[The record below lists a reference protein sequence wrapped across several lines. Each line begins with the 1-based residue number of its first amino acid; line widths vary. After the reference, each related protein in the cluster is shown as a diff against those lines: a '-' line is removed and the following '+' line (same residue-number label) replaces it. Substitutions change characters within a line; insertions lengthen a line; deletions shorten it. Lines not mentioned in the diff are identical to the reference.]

1 MRRLLVA
8 ALLFASTFVVFGA
21 NAELQPAAASGCP
34 AGSVERTGGVTVTVA
49 NRADHRA
56 GGASTDYDFDGL
68 VLLPKLAIGVSE
80 TDDAQLRPGEV
91 LRPRPLATEA
101 DRRPVDD
108 VVLSAHRYRVP
119 VDLRNAVSS
128 GSGLLSASSPDPI
141 AGFAMT
147 YPRQLI
153 QDLAPLPRPLVEVD
167 SLVVCLG
174 ALTIGDRVFVDYDG
188 DGVEDASEPGLA
200 GVAVSLHDGD
210 GQVIAATT
218 TDENGSYAFGDV
230 LPWWGWSVEVIP
242 PAGYVSSRGERAT
255 VDTSAGVDRPDID
268 FALRPPPAEIS
279 GAVVADLN
287 NDGVYDPAKGDSVIE
302 GVGITLVGVDW
313 SSNTFTLHTVT
324 NAAGQYSFADLAAGH
339 YTILAAQPTGFDD
352 GVDVAG
358 SLAVVAGSDRID
370 VSLAPGDVSEGN
382 NFHDRSNSM
391 LAGVVFEDLNN
402 NGRQERG
409 ELGIA
414 GVHLTA
420 AGTDTAGNP
429 VGRTA
434 TTDADGLYRFNRLRA
449 GRYTITQTQPEG
461 FFDGAD
467 SAGTAGGTAT
477 NDSVT
482 DIVLSEGRRG
492 DGYNFGELPSCS
504 VSGVVH
510 DDAGIPIPG
519 VSVTL
524 DGLDVF
530 GRLISRSASTATDG
544 SYRFDD
550 LAQGEYTLRQSQPD
564 AYADGFAQAGSI
576 GGVVDG
582 VVDGNT
588 IRSIALG
595 PRAQATGYTFVETS
609 GSLSGRV
616 VDDRSRPVPD
626 SVLTLTGTDLTGRTY
641 DLPTLTDADG
651 RYRFEHLPAGE
662 YTVTQTQPE
671 ALGSGG
677 ETVGSAGGKVHSDNT
692 ISGIVLKAGGHSL
705 GNNFDETTGSISGSV
720 FVDLNNNAQVD
731 LGEPGLEG
739 VQIKLTG
746 SDAYGREV
754 TATTL
759 TDADGAYRF
768 DGLIAGEYVISETQ
782 PLSYFDGREDVG
794 DAGGST
800 EINDQISA
808 VALLGGIH
816 ASQYD
821 FSEHQLSTISGSVFE
836 DSDNNGSQGWGEP
849 GIAGVEILLTGLD
862 YLGQSVSA
870 SMPTDRDGNYLFGSL
885 LPGTYA
891 LTEVQPHSH
900 PDGVDAVGDAGGLLA
915 DDRISEIVVTS
926 FSGLSGY
933 NFGEL
938 PAASVSGLVMAEDGH
953 PIEGVDLALTGTDD
967 LGVVEVT
974 TTTGWDGRYRFDG
987 LRPGRYQV
995 AETQPNAYGDGIEA
1009 AGSAGGLT
1017 AVDDVISDIVVG
1029 PGQAAADNNFFE
1041 MTGSLAGAVYED
1053 GNGNGDLDKGETG
1066 IGGVELLLIG
1076 KDAYGEVVKETTR
1089 TDADGS
1095 YIFYGLIGGSYSIRQ
1110 AQPALFTDGLDSVG
1124 SEGGRAGNDRIL
1136 GIVLGGGKH
1145 GVGYNF
1151 GEIGRSTVEGSVY
1164 NDRNNNGLREPGE
1177 PGIASAI
1184 VRLLGTSDRRAPVDL
1199 RTLTDTTGR
1208 YRFEDLRPGSYS
1220 VSVEQSAGYLDGRE
1234 TPGSLGGVVVV
1245 NDGHIAGSTGEISSI
1260 ELPAYTTAT
1269 GYDFG
1274 ELTASSISGRV
1285 VDDAGLPLDQT
1296 ELSLTGTDDL
1306 GRPVSLSTT
1315 TDDEGGYT
1323 FSGLRPGVYSVN
1335 QVRNQ
1340 ARVRGYGAA
1349 GGVGEISVDPG
1360 TDTTGHDLVNVTGS
1374 LAGSVYED
1382 ADLDGIRGSGETPI
1396 SGVAVQLRGLNHRGD
1411 TVSKVTVTNGDGRY
1425 QFTNLLSG
1433 TYTIEETTPLRYLD
1447 GQEKVGSAGGRAFRT
1462 RDEISS
1468 INLGAGEV
1476 GVGYDFGE
1484 LLGSSIAGR
1493 VVDDNG
1499 LALNGVDLRL
1509 TGSDRAGR
1517 RVSTATTTGPDGTYR
1532 FDGLFPGVYS
1542 VAQQQPDGYGN
1553 GGQGS
1558 DENLLSDIDLDFDTA
1573 LTGYDFTET
1582 TGSLS
1587 GVVFHDLDGSGMV
1600 DHGEPTLAGARVTL
1614 AGIDDRGTVV
1624 ELTAT
1629 TTADGAYSFEP
1640 LLGGSYRLSVESPTG
1655 YIEAAEGAVALQLPA
1670 GSNLTDFDFAHVQP
1684 ASISGVVIDD
1694 ADQPVDGVLVS
1705 LTGRDD
1711 HRSWISVTATT
1722 EESGEYRFSDL
1733 RPGNYTIKQTQP
1745 SGYGFGQASVGSTGG
1760 RTSGA
1765 NLIRDVI
1772 VAAGTESVDNN
1783 FSETTGS
1790 VSGRV
1795 FNDFDKDGRLDRNE
1809 PILVRAVVTLRGTD
1823 GLGREVE
1830 FEQIADGDG
1839 GFVFNHVVGG
1849 DYILNAGLSASEA
1862 GDTNR
1867 SHGMN
1872 ISVWAGAEV
1881 DEIEVGAVLAPGSV
1895 GTVFGNGRIV
1905 DESVSGLCC
1914 GNGGVV
1920 EAEGPT
1926 NGVWSSQFL
1935 DSLTLGGE
1943 RSGVGFIR
1951 IDD

>member
-1 MRRLLVA
+1 MRRLLVT

-34 AGSVERTGGVTVTVA
+34 AGSVERTVVGESGVIPKRSAGPGLGQAVSHPLGGVTVTVA
-49 NRADHRA
+49 NRADHQA
-56 GGASTDYDFDGL
+56 GGAGTYYDFDGL
-68 VLLPKLAIGVSE
+68 VLVPNLTFGVSE
-80 TDDAQLRPGEV
+80 TDVARLRPGEV
-91 LRPRPLATEA
+91 LRPSPLAAEA

-108 VVLSAHRYRVP
+108 VVLSARRYGVP
-119 VDLRNAVSS
+119 VDLPNAVSP
-128 GSGLLSASSPDPI
+128 GSGLVSASSADPI
-141 AGFAMT
+141 AGFALT

-153 QDLAPLPRPLVEVD
+153 QDRAPLPRPLAEVD
-167 SLVVCLG
+167 GLVVCLG

-218 TDENGSYAFGDV
+218 TDENGSYTFGDV
-230 LPWWGWSVEVIP
+230 LPWSGWSVEVIP
-242 PAGYVSSRGERAT
+242 PAGYVSSRGERLKA
-255 VDTSAGVDRPDID
+255 DTSAGVDRPDID

-279 GAVVADLN
+279 GSVVADVD
-287 NDGVYDPAKGDSVIE
+287 NDGVYDPARGDSVIE
-302 GVGITLVGVDW
+302 GVGISLVGVDW

-324 NAAGQYSFADLAAGH
+324 DAAGEYSFTGLAAGD
-339 YTILAAQPTGFDD
+339 YTILASQPRGFDD
-352 GVDVAG
+352 GVDVTG
-358 SLAVVAGSDRID
+358 TLAVVAGPDRIE
-370 VSLAPGDVSEGN
+370 VGLAPGEMSEGN
-382 NFHDRSNSM
+382 NFHDRPNSM
-391 LAGVVFEDLNN
+391 LAGVVFEDVNN
-402 NGRQERG
+402 NGRQEPG

-434 TTDADGLYRFNRLRA
+434 TTDADGRYRFNRLRA
-449 GRYTITQTQPEG
+449 GRYTITESQPDG
-461 FFDGAD
+461 FFDGDD
-467 SAGTAGGTAT
+467 SIGTAGGTAA
-477 NDSVT
+477 NDRVA

-492 DGYNFGELPSCS
+492 ENYNFGELPGSS

-530 GRLISRSASTATDG
+530 GRLISLSASTATDG

-550 LAQGEYTLRQSQPD
+550 LVQGEYTLRQSQPD
-564 AYADGFAQAGSI
+564 AYADGFAQAGSS

-582 VVDGNT
+582 AGGGNN
-588 IRSIALG
+588 INAIALG
-595 PRAQATGYTFVETS
+595 PGAQATGYTFVETA

-616 VDDRSRPVPD
+616 VDDRSRPVPG
-626 SVLTLTGTDLTGRTY
+626 SVLTLTGTDLSGRTY

-677 ETVGSAGGKVHSDNT
+677 ETVGSAGGQVLSDNT
-692 ISGIVLKAGGHSL
+692 ISGIVLHPGGHSL

-731 LGEPGLEG
+731 LGEPGLDG
-739 VQIKLTG
+739 VEIELTG
-746 SDAYGREV
+746 RDAYGRDV
-754 TATTL
+754 IATTL
-759 TDADGAYRF
+759 TGPNGIYRF

-782 PLSYFDGREDVG
+782 PLSYFDGREDAG
-794 DAGGST
+794 DAGGRT

-808 VALLGGIH
+808 VTLSGGMH

-849 GIAGVEILLTGLD
+849 GIAGVEILLTGRD
-862 YLGQSVSA
+862 YLGRSVSA

-885 LPGTYA
+885 LPGTYTV
-891 LTEVQPHSH
+891 TEVQPHSH
-900 PDGVDAVGDAGGLLA
+900 PDGVDTVGDAGGLLA

-938 PAASVSGLVMAEDGH
+938 PPASVSGAVLVERGH
-953 PIEGVDLALTGTDD
+953 PIEGVDLTLTGTDD
-967 LGVVEVT
+967 FGAVEVT

-995 AETQPNAYGDGIEA
+995 VETQPDAYGDGAEV

-1017 AVDDVISDIVVG
+1017 PVDDVISDIVVG
-1029 PGQAAADNNFFE
+1029 PGQAATDNNFFE
-1041 MTGSLAGAVYED
+1041 MTGSLSGAVYED
-1053 GNGNGDLDKGETG
+1053 GNGNGDLDNGETG

-1076 KDAYGEVVKETTR
+1076 EDAYGEVVKETTR
-1089 TDADGS
+1089 TDTDGS
-1095 YIFYGLIGGSYSIRQ
+1095 YIFDRLIGGSYSIRQ
-1110 AQPALFTDGLDSVG
+1110 AQPVLFTDGLDSAG
-1124 SEGGRAGNDRIL
+1124 SEGGRVGNDRIF

-1151 GEIGRSTVEGSVY
+1151 GEIGRSSVEGTVY

-1199 RTLTDTTGR
+1199 RTLTDATGR
-1208 YRFEDLRPGSYS
+1208 YRFENLRPGSYS
-1220 VSVEQSAGYLDGRE
+1220 VSVEQPSDYLDGQE

-1245 NDGHIAGSTGEISSI
+1245 DDSHFAGSTGEISSI
-1260 ELPAYTTAT
+1260 ELPAYTAAT

-1306 GRPVSLSTT
+1306 EQPVSLSTT

-1323 FSGLRPGVYSVN
+1323 FGDLRPGVYSVN
-1335 QVRNQ
+1335 QIRNQ
-1340 ARVRGYGAA
+1340 ARLRGYGAA
-1349 GGVGEISVDPG
+1349 GGVTDISVDPG

-1382 ADLDGIRGSGETPI
+1382 ADFDGIRASDEAPI
-1396 SGVAVQLRGLNHRGD
+1396 SGVAVRLRGLNHRGD
-1411 TVSKVTVTNGDGRY
+1411 TVNKVTVTDGDGRY
-1425 QFTNLLSG
+1425 RFTNLLSG

-1447 GQEKVGSAGGRAFRT
+1447 GLETVGSAGGRAFRT
-1462 RDEISS
+1462 RDEITS

-1476 GVGYDFGE
+1476 GAGYDFGE
-1484 LLGSSIAGR
+1484 LLGSSI
-1493 VVDDNG
+1493 
-1499 LALNGVDLRL
+1499 
-1509 TGSDRAGR
+1509 T
-1517 RVSTATTTGPDGTYR
+1517 
-1532 FDGLFPGVYS
+1532 
-1542 VAQQQPDGYGN
+1542 
-1553 GGQGS
+1553 
-1558 DENLLSDIDLDFDTA
+1558 
-1573 LTGYDFTET
+1573 
-1582 TGSLS
+1582 
-1587 GVVFHDLDGSGMV
+1587 GVV
-1600 DHGEPTLAGARVTL
+1600 T
-1614 AGIDDRGTVV
+1614 
-1624 ELTAT
+1624 
-1629 TTADGAYSFEP
+1629 
-1640 LLGGSYRLSVESPTG
+1640 
-1655 YIEAAEGAVALQLPA
+1655 
-1670 GSNLTDFDFAHVQP
+1670 
-1684 ASISGVVIDD
+1684 DD
-1694 ADQPVDGVLVS
+1694 ADRPIDGVQVS
-1705 LTGRDD
+1705 LAGRDD
-1711 HRSWISVTATT
+1711 HGSWVSVTATT
-1722 EESGEYRFSDL
+1722 DSGGGYRFSDM
-1733 RPGNYTIKQTQP
+1733 RPGTYTIKQTQP
-1745 SGYGFGQASVGSTGG
+1745 SGYGLGRASVGSTGG

-1765 NLIRDVI
+1765 NLIRDAV
-1772 VAAGTESVDNN
+1772 VPAGTESADNN

-1790 VSGRV
+1790 VSGQV

-1809 PILVRAVVTLRGTD
+1809 PILEAAVVMLRGTD
-1823 GLGREVE
+1823 DRGREVE
-1830 FEQIADGDG
+1830 LEQIADGDG
-1839 GFVFNHVVGG
+1839 GFVFSHVVGG
-1849 DYILNAGLSASEA
+1849 EYVLSAGLSASEA
-1862 GDTNR
+1862 SGTNR
-1867 SHGMN
+1867 SNGVN
-1872 ISVWAGAEV
+1872 ISVWAGAEIE
-1881 DEIEVGAVLAPGSV
+1881 EIEVGAVLAPGRV
-1895 GTVFGNGRIV
+1895 GTVFGNSRIV
-1905 DESVSGLCC
+1905 DESASGLCC

-1920 EAEGPT
+1920 EAEGLT
-1926 NGVWSSQFL
+1926 NGVWPSQFL

-1951 IDD
+1951 IND